1 MRRMA
6 MAFGFK
12 MANTA
17 REKAELNSFEKDLLN
32 GAPIKG
38 MGYVPV
44 KGWGK
49 MPASVQSSLT
59 EILRQHTKK
68 VATDGSSN

>member
-1 MRRMA
+1 MRRVA

-38 MGYVPV
+38 
-44 KGWGK
+44 WGK